1 MEETSIKPAFKSRI
15 PAHYRRQYIK
25 KEVLCMAGRTES
37 QSGNHSHLKKKKI
50 KKPKSFFWSQ
60 VSENV
65 VPVSHTTLIA
75 QQIDVRSLAF

>member
-1 MEETSIKPAFKSRI
+1 
-15 PAHYRRQYIK
+15 
-25 KEVLCMAGRTES
+25 MAGRTES
-37 QSGNHSHLKKKKI
+37 QSGNHSHLKKI